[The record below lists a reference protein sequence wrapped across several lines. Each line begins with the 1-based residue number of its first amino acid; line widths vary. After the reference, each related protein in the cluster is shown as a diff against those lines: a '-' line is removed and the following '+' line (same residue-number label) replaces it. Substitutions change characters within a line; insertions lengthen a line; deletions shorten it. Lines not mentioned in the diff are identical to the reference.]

1 MLQMIFRED
10 LPRFHREEEEE
21 EDENYDGGS

>member
-21 EDENYDGGS
+21 DENYDGGS